1 MATSSCLHRTEDEP
15 IDKNKESDEE
25 EQKKKQEKQKGKKK
39 QTEASDADV
48 NEDTL
53 MQSPGMEILLLLLIL
68 LINFTE
74 IPALGSSRS
83 VGGIARSQSH
93 GNAPNIGDFEKP
105 SNNEGPEIGQVFVYH
120 LLDRPLS
127 SLLSGTPI
135 SFMLD
140 DIVVGATV
148 SQILQTLIETENIHV
163 QGKF

>member
-1 MATSSCLHRTEDEP
+1 MAMSSCLHRTEDEP

-48 NEDTL
+48 NEDTP
-53 MQSPGMEILLLLLIL
+53 MQLPGMEILLLLLIL
-68 LINFTE
+68 LINFIE

-83 VGGIARSQSH
+83 VGGIAHSQSH
-93 GNAPNIGDFEKP
+93 GNAPNVGDFEEP

-120 LLDRPLS
+120 LLDRPLPG
-127 SLLSGTPI
+127 LLSGTPI

-140 DIVVGATV
+140 DIVIGATV
-148 SQILQTLIETENIHV
+148 SQILQTLIETGNIHV

>member
-1 MATSSCLHRTEDEP
+1 MATSSCLRRTEDEP
-15 IDKNKESDEE
+15 IDENKESDKEE
-25 EQKKKQEKQKGKKK
+25 QEKQKGKKK

-83 VGGIARSQSH
+83 VGGIACSQSH
-93 GNAPNIGDFEKP
+93 GNAPNVGNFEEP
-105 SNNEGPEIGQVFVYH
+105 SNNEGPKMGQVFVYH
-120 LLDRPLS
+120 LLDRPLPG
-127 SLLSGTPI
+127 LLSGTPI

-140 DIVVGATV
+140 DIMVGATV
-148 SQILQTLIETENIHV
+148 SQILQILIETGNIHV